1 MATTPGAELDHS
13 TPLAL
18 GPAPPPADGVVNELG
33 SLLRALQEQDSEA
46 RPSQPPDV
54 AEIDN
59 QLVQVRLGIASS
71 LFVALQLKHAAI
83 AGHALRVALTT
94 SAWAV
99 KLGLPPQERDAI
111 EIAALL
117 HDVGAI
123 GIPDD
128 VLNKP
133 APLDSDEVTR
143 MAGARRLGVE
153 ILRRS
158 CAAEILTIVEHI
170 AVRFDDRGGETGLRG
185 RNLPLGSRMIAIAE
199 AFDAMITGH
208 VYRPARSLES
218 AMTELFE
225 CAGTQFDPAL
235 VRQFAEFHLE
245 DHGDLRR
252 HVAGRWL
259 QTLDPRLVN
268 SHWHLN
274 CVPSPGLPSNEAL
287 FQAKLT
293 DNMYD
298 AVIFVDAARQVV
310 AWNHGASGS
319 PGSPATA
326 SASAAG
332 VPTCWPCT
340 TKKATRSWKPIAPSS
355 ARSARAHSRCGG

>member
-1 MATTPGAELDHS
+1 MATTPGAEFDHS

-33 SLLRALQEQDSEA
+33 ALLRALQEQDSEA
-46 RPSQPPDV
+46 RPSPPPDV

-133 APLDSDEVTR
+133 APLDADEVTR
-143 MAGARRLGVE
+143 MAGVAAAGAGDSPPQ
-153 ILRRS
+153 LRRGDPHAS
-158 CAAEILTIVEHI
+158 SSTSRSASTTAA
-170 AVRFDDRGGETGLRG
+170 
-185 RNLPLGSRMIAIAE
+185 S
-199 AFDAMITGH
+199 
-208 VYRPARSLES
+208 RPA
-218 AMTELFE
+218 
-225 CAGTQFDPAL
+225 
-235 VRQFAEFHLE
+235 
-245 DHGDLRR
+245 
-252 HVAGRWL
+252 
-259 QTLDPRLVN
+259 
-268 SHWHLN
+268 
-274 CVPSPGLPSNEAL
+274 
-287 FQAKLT
+287 
-293 DNMYD
+293 
-298 AVIFVDAARQVV
+298 
-310 AWNHGASGS
+310 
-319 PGSPATA
+319 
-326 SASAAG
+326 
-332 VPTCWPCT
+332 
-340 TKKATRSWKPIAPSS
+340 
-355 ARSARAHSRCGG
+355 CGGGICRWARG